1 MAQKIKVNVTD
12 ATAVNMEINKPKQ
25 AGIKLIDAAFED
37 DESNNLQPVATP
49 AATDE
54 WDIDGDGNIMPKV

>member
-37 DESNNLQPVATP
+37 DESNN
-49 AATDE
+49 
-54 WDIDGDGNIMPKV
+54 